1 MRAVQGCSLLA
12 ILLLA
17 QPFAACSSTEAI
29 AETGRAWK
37 YSEFDEVRGDGD
49 WRIRFPDDV
58 AVFAEGHLSGEHRVG
73 EWRYLF
79 HDGTPL
85 ARGAFDSQGRMQ
97 GAWIFWQP
105 DGAICRQRHGIVCD
119 GLSLGEFISDHDHLQ
134 LNRFPEASWSMLSQ
148 IFPSHTGSAHGSGY
162 YADGVWDHKLTDDEL
177 RRLDPAH
184 ALGQSMVGDN

>member
-1 MRAVQGCSLLA
+1 MQKWSVLLILVISQLLA
-12 ILLLA
+12 
-17 QPFAACSSTEAI
+17 ACRSLPAI
-29 AETGRAWK
+29 SDADRAWK
-37 YSEFDEVRGDGD
+37 LSEFDDVRGDGD
-49 WRIRFPDDV
+49 WRIRFPSDQN
-58 AVFAEGHLSGEHRVG
+58 VFAEGRLVGGLRVG
-73 EWRYLF
+73 EWKYWF
-79 HDGTPL
+79 HSGTSL

-134 LNRFPEASWSMLSQ
+134 LNRFPEASWPMLSQ

-162 YADGVWDHKLTDDEL
+162 YEDGVWDHKLTDDEL